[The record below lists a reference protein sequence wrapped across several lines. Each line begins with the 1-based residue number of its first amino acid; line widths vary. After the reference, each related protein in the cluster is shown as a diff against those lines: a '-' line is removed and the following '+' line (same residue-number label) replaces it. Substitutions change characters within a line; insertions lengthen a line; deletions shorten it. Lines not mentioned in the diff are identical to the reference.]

1 MSTGGPGQGGDHG
14 GPLPKGSMTTPG
26 ICGCHEHLRVALG
39 HRGSLRSSAK
49 GIRDCSRDLWL
60 SGASPGGPGP
70 WGDRGGPLLKDAF
83 LFPRPQPEY
92 PTHVGSWVILINTVL
107 SPVQMADDL

>member
-1 MSTGGPGQGGDHG
+1 MSTGGPGQGGDRG

-26 ICGCHEHLRVALG
+26 ICGCHKHLRVALG
-39 HRGSLRSSAK
+39 HKGLLRSSAK

-70 WGDRGGPLLKDAF
+70 WG
-83 LFPRPQPEY
+83 
-92 PTHVGSWVILINTVL
+92 GSWRTTAQGCFLIPSATARVSHPCGKLGDPDKHGSQSSTNG
-107 SPVQMADDL
+107 